1 MTDPVIMLNDFR
13 RPASQSDKT
22 RVSRAAR
29 PGPSEEVLSSAASEL
44 RLSLRQIKSLVTTLL
59 RTDMDWDDEARTE
72 FITRI
77 DEEIDRI
84 AAIVESRFSLTTDAT
99 PQQLLTDNG
108 SQAAVENRMG
118 LVELSKMLEAAL
130 VVGASGGSTIR
141 NLVNGSNQNQV
152 WQSIKALLA
161 DQIERSQD
169 PAARLAR
176 EIVAPEGPEELSD
189 RELDVLRL
197 IGLGRSNKQIANEL
211 AITSNT
217 VKTHVSS
224 ILGKLGVESRTQA
237 ALQMRGILGGSRMRP
252 AMERGPSVRRA
263 AM

>member
-1 MTDPVIMLNDFR
+1 MTDAVVQLNHFR
-13 RPASQSDKT
+13 KPASQIENRWAFS
-22 RVSRAAR
+22 AMR
-29 PGPSEEVLSSAASEL
+29 PRPSEEIQSSAAYAL
-44 RLSLRQIKSLVTTLL
+44 RSPLSQMKSLVTTLL
-59 RTDMDWDDEARTE
+59 RTDVDWDDEARKE

-77 DEEIDRI
+77 DQEIDRI
-84 AAIVESRFSLTTDAT
+84 AAIVESPLTVTTEAT
-99 PQQLLTDNG
+99 PQMLADSG

-130 VVGASGGSTIR
+130 VVGASGGNTIR
-141 NLVNGSNQNQV
+141 NLLTGSNHDQV
-152 WQSIKALLA
+152 WQSIKVSLA
-161 DQIERSQD
+161 DQIERSQE

-176 EIVAPEGPEELSD
+176 EIVAHEGPEELSD

-224 ILGKLGVESRTQA
+224 ILAKLGVESRTQA
-237 ALQMRGILGGSRMRP
+237 ALQMPGILAGSRMRP